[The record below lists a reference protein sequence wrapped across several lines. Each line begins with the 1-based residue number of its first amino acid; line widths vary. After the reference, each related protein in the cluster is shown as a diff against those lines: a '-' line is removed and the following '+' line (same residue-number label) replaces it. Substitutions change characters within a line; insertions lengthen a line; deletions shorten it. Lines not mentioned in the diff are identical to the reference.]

1 MLTSKLPC
9 MFAML
14 LRCLA
19 TQVLP
24 EVPKHA
30 SDPVHRLF
38 DALYHDLHLQYSG
51 KLHAVLDMTTVHPH
65 AAHTPPGT
73 AGQRA
78 KAAFSPSR
86 RLPRGQSSRCTVLGR
101 TKA

>member
-51 KLHAVLDMTTVHPH
+51 KLHAVLDMTTFHPH

-78 KAAFSPSR
+78 KAAFSPLR
-86 RLPRGQSSRCTVLGR
+86 RLPRGQSVLGKSR
-101 TKA
+101 GKMY